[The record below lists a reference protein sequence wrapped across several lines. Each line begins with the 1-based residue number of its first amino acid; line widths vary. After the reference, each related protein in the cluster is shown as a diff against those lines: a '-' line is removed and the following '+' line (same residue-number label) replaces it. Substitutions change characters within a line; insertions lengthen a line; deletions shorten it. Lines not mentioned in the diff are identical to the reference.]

1 LRSDAGNAQAKVELS
16 WLWFGD
22 RSQFTLPA
30 QNELRGKQEMDFA
43 LNDTHKM
50 IQDMVYDFT
59 RSEIMP
65 IIKEHDRNHTFPI
78 ELIPKMSE
86 LGFMGVC
93 LPVRYGGAGMDYI
106 SLGILSEG
114 LEYGD
119 SSIRETI
126 AVHLGLHALPIFQ
139 WGTEEQ
145 KKTFLPPLA
154 TGENLACF
162 GLTEPGA
169 GSDVAA
175 LSSRARR
182 QGDDYLLSGEKMW
195 ITLSD
200 VADRFLVFAKTDPEL
215 ESRGITAFILERGW
229 PGLTTGTIEGKM
241 GVHASNTGWI
251 AMDEVRVPASH
262 RLGEEGEGFKIAMSA
277 LDNAR
282 YGVAAG
288 AVGIMKACLDES
300 IAYARQRQTFGRP
313 IAEYQLVQQML
324 ANMQQSIDI
333 GELLVRKAGWLKNQ
347 GVRNTRETSM
357 AKWYCTDAARRA
369 ADDAVQIHGAYGY
382 SDEYNVERHLRNT
395 KSAVIYEGTSQIHT
409 LMQASYALG
418 ERKTKPMRCELPA
431 YDPEYWEREL

>member
-1 LRSDAGNAQAKVELS
+1 
-16 WLWFGD
+16 
-22 RSQFTLPA
+22 
-30 QNELRGKQEMDFA
+30 MDFA
-43 LNDTHKM
+43 LD
-50 IQDMVYDFT
+50 DMHEMVRETAYNFS
-59 RSEIMP
+59 RREVIP
-65 IIKEHDRNHTFPI
+65 IIKEHDRSHTFPREI
-78 ELIPKMSE
+78 IPKMGE
-86 LGFMGVC
+86 LGFLGVC

-106 SLGILSEG
+106 SLGMVSEG

-119 SSIRETI
+119 SSIRETV

-145 KKTFLPPLA
+145 KRTVLPPLA
-154 TGENLACF
+154 TGEKLACF

-175 LSSRARR
+175 LNTRARR
-182 QGDDYLLSGEKMW
+182 DGDDYLLSGEKMW

-200 VADRFLVFAKTDPEL
+200 IADRILVFAKTDPAK

-229 PGLTTGTIEGKM
+229 KGLTTGTIEGKM
-241 GVHASNTGWI
+241 GVHASNTGWV
-251 AMDEVRVPASH
+251 AMDDVRVPASH

-288 AVGIMKACLDES
+288 AVGIMKACLEES
-300 IAYARQRQTFGRP
+300 INYAKERKTFGKP
-313 IAEYQLVQQML
+313 IAEYQLVQQMI
-324 ANMQQSIDI
+324 AHMKQSIDI
-333 GELLVRKAGWLKNQ
+333 GELLVWKAGWLKNQ

-357 AKWYCTDAARRA
+357 AKWYCTDAARRV

-409 LMQASYALG
+409 LMQAAYAMG
-418 ERKTKPMRCELPA
+418 QRKTKPMRCEMPA
-431 YDPEYWEREL
+431 YDPEFWEGEG